1 MSMQYCGRRAVLL
14 SKFVEGPA
22 DESLDYVAPILTNVT
37 RQRAGRTLL
46 LDPSRGFLRA
56 LASQLRSGGVM
67 RRRGCA
73 AALRNVCF
81 GAQVT
86 IQGIAMAHAVALPP
100 ALHNIN

>member
-1 MSMQYCGRRAVLL
+1 MHRGRRAVLL
-14 SKFVEGPA
+14 SKFVEGPG
-22 DESLDYVAPILTNVT
+22 DEALDYIAPILTNVT
-37 RQRAGRTLL
+37 RQRAGRVLL

-81 GAQVT
+81 GAQVRT
-86 IQGIAMAHAVALPP
+86 GLRSYA
-100 ALHNIN
+100 